1 MRTKYKVSVITA
13 VGPLNVY
20 EKFIPRYIENA
31 KTQHFFNET
40 EHIIVYSEWSDYLN
54 ELKNLNN
61 FNLIKEDKCLG
72 VYNAWN
78 IGIKNSTTEYVTNWN
93 IDDIRH
99 PINTKIKYDLLNNNP
114 EYDLAYNWYV
124 ATR

>member
-1 MRTKYKVSVITA
+1 MKNLSLDILKMQ
-13 VGPLNVY
+13 
-20 EKFIPRYIENA
+20 

-78 IGIKNSTTEYVTNWN
+78 IGIK
-93 IDDIRH
+93 
-99 PINTKIKYDLLNNNP
+99 K
-114 EYDLAYNWYV
+114 
-124 ATR
+124 